1 MDGQMAKETLELTSY
16 SGTFLILVLG
26 IMVISGILAGLT
38 NYFFSEDQKS
48 RGLQAI
54 LGRCLLGIAAAFTV
68 PLFLNIISSNLLAT
82 AQKNPTNLL
91 VFNGICL
98 IFAFVLCRFKEIV
111 FVKPSQKT
119 DKDKKDNTI
128 IIPIKTEYGFETS
141 QREFLRDKMNR
152 AGMPE
157 SELNIL
163 RSIANKKHAHTS
175 LVDLLKDPELINY
188 KINETLSSLMAKGFV
203 DQRLSKENKLLLY
216 LTPKGHRI
224 LAKVFGESYAY
235 RHNPPNE

>member
-1 MDGQMAKETLELTSY
+1 MDGQMAKEALELTSY

-38 NYFFSEDQKS
+38 NYFFSENQKPQV
-48 RGLQAI
+48 LQAI
-54 LGRCLLGIAAAFTV
+54 LGRCLLGIAAALTV

-82 AQKNPTNLL
+82 AQKNPINLL

-98 IFAFVLCRFKEIV
+98 IFAFALCRFKEII
-111 FVKPSQKT
+111 FVKQSRKT
-119 DKDKKDNTI
+119 EKDKKDNTI
-128 IIPIKTEYGFETS
+128 IIPIKTDYGFETY

-152 AGMPE
+152 TGMSA
-157 SELNIL
+157 SELKIL
-163 RSIANKKHAHTS
+163 GSIANKKHAHTS
-175 LVDLLKDPELINY
+175 LVDLLKDPELINE

-203 DQRLSKENKLLLY
+203 EQRLSQENRLLLY

-224 LAKVFGESYAY
+224 LTKALGESHA
-235 RHNPPNE
+235 

>member
-38 NYFFSEDQKS
+38 NYFFSENRKP
-48 RGLQAI
+48 RVLQAI
-54 LGRCLLGIAAAFTV
+54 LGPCLLGIAAALTV

-82 AQKNPTNLL
+82 AQKNPINLL

-98 IFAFVLCRFKEIV
+98 IFAFVLCRFKEIL
-111 FVKPSQKT
+111 FVKQSQKT
-119 DKDKKDNTI
+119 QKDKKDNTI

-152 AGMPE
+152 TGRSA
-157 SELNIL
+157 SELKIL
-163 RSIANKKHAHTS
+163 GSIADKKHTHTS
-175 LVDLLKDPELINY
+175 LVDLLKDPDLINE

-203 DQRLSKENKLLLY
+203 EQRLSKENRLLLY
-216 LTPKGHRI
+216 LTPKGNQV
-224 LAKVFGESYAY
+224 LTKTLGESHS
-235 RHNPPNE
+235 RTGD

>member
-1 MDGQMAKETLELTSY
+1 MGGQMVKETLELTSY

-38 NYFFSEDQKS
+38 NHFFSENQNS
-48 RGLQAI
+48 RVLQAI
-54 LGRCLLGIAAAFTV
+54 LGRCLLGIAAALTV

-82 AQKNPTNLL
+82 AQKNPINLL

-98 IFAFVLCRFKEIV
+98 IFAFTLCRFKEML

-119 DKDKKDNTI
+119 EKDKKDNTI
-128 IIPIKTEYGFETS
+128 IIPIKTEYDFETS
-141 QREFLRDKMNR
+141 QREFLKGKMDR
-152 AGMPE
+152 TEMSA
-157 SELNIL
+157 SELKIL
-163 RSIANKKHAHTS
+163 RSISNKKNAHTS
-175 LVDLLKDPELINY
+175 LVDLLKDSELINE

-203 DQRLSKENKLLLY
+203 EQRLSKENRLLLY

-224 LAKVFGESYAY
+224 LSKAL
-235 RHNPPNE
+235 H

>member
-1 MDGQMAKETLELTSY
+1 MDGQMAKEALELTSY

-38 NYFFSEDQKS
+38 NYFFSENQKPQV
-48 RGLQAI
+48 LQAI
-54 LGRCLLGIAAAFTV
+54 LGRCLLGIAAALTV
-68 PLFLNIISSNLLAT
+68 PLFLNIISSNLLPT

-98 IFAFVLCRFKEIV
+98 IFAFVLCRFKEII
-111 FVKPSQKT
+111 FVKQSQKT
-119 DKDKKDNTI
+119 EKGKKDNTI
-128 IIPIKTEYGFETS
+128 IIPIKTDYGFETS

-152 AGMPE
+152 TGMSA
-157 SELNIL
+157 SELKIL
-163 RSIANKKHAHTS
+163 GSIANKKHAHTS
-175 LVDLLKDPELINY
+175 LVDLLKDPGLINE

-203 DQRLSKENKLLLY
+203 EQRLSQENRLLLY

-224 LAKVFGESYAY
+224 LTKALGES
-235 RHNPPNE
+235 HT

>member
-1 MDGQMAKETLELTSY
+1 MDGQMAKEALELTSY

-38 NYFFSEDQKS
+38 NYFFSENQKPQV
-48 RGLQAI
+48 LQAI
-54 LGRCLLGIAAAFTV
+54 LGRCLLGIAAALTV

-98 IFAFVLCRFKEIV
+98 IFAFVLCRFKEII
-111 FVKPSQKT
+111 FVKQSRKT
-119 DKDKKDNTI
+119 EKDKKDNTI
-128 IIPIKTEYGFETS
+128 IIPIKTDYGFETS

-152 AGMPE
+152 TGMSA
-157 SELNIL
+157 SELKIL
-163 RSIANKKHAHTS
+163 GSIANKKHAHTS
-175 LVDLLKDPELINY
+175 LVDLLKDPGLINE

-203 DQRLSKENKLLLY
+203 EQRLSKENRLLLY
-216 LTPKGHRI
+216 LTPKGHRV
-224 LAKVFGESYAY
+224 LSKALGESHVY
-235 RHNPPNE
+235 RHKNL